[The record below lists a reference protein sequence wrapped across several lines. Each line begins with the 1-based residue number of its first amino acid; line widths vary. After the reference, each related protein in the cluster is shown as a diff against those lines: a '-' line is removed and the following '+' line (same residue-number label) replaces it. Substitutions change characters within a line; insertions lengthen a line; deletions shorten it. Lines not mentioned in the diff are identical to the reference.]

1 MTSSTPLLDAQ
12 DLRVHFPV
20 RRGPLGHGR
29 QYVHAVDG
37 VSLRIRR
44 GETLGLV
51 GESGCGKTTL
61 GRALLRLIEPT
72 GGEVAFGGQSLR
84 ALDRRALRQLRRR
97 MQIVFQD
104 PYGSLNPRMKVG
116 SIVGEGLVVHKLARG
131 AELRERVADLLRHVG
146 LPADAASRYPHEFS
160 GGQRQRIG
168 IARALATR
176 PDFVVCDEPVSGLDV
191 SVQAQIINLLEDL
204 RAEFGLSL
212 LFISH
217 DIRVVE
223 HISHAVAVMYLGKI
237 VEQAETRELY
247 QRPLHPYT
255 QALLTS
261 LPSLD
266 PKARYDRAPLEG
278 DLPSPVNPPPGCA
291 FQTRCP
297 LAEDRCRRESPPLAE
312 VAATHFAACFK
323 ACAQAL

>member
-1 MTSSTPLLDAQ
+1 MSTSTTTSALLDVQ
-12 DLRVHFPV
+12 NLRVHFPV
-20 RRGPLGHGR
+20 RCGPFGGQKQHVR
-29 QYVHAVDG
+29 AVDG
-37 VSLRIRR
+37 VSLRIQR
-44 GETLGLV
+44 GQTLGLV

-72 GGEVAFGGQSLR
+72 GGEVAFDGQSLR

-104 PYGSLNPRMKVG
+104 PFGSLNPRMKVG
-116 SIVGEGLVVHKLARG
+116 RIVGEGLVIHGLAGG

-191 SVQAQIINLLEDL
+191 SVQAQIVNLLEDL

-247 QRPLHPYT
+247 QRPSHPYT
-255 QALLTS
+255 QALLSS

-278 DLPSPVNPPPGCA
+278 DLPSPIAPPPGCG

-297 LAEDRCRRESPPLAE
+297 LADQRCRRESTALTE
-312 VAATHFAACFK
+312 VRPDHFVACWK
-323 ACAQAL
+323 P